1 MDRSTA
7 AHDAPPSASCSAR
20 KNPQRIPANTPPVF
34 SSLRPRTWSHLMCL
48 VTKTMSDRLLVWF
61 IWCISLFEPG
71 TPDNSK
77 HHSRK
82 SD

>member
-34 SSLRPRTWSHLMCL
+34 SSLRPRTWLHLMCL
-48 VTKTMSDRLLVWF
+48 VTKAMSDRLLGACPTWTVLLRRT
-61 IWCISLFEPG
+61 IHDRLCYARYP
-71 TPDNSK
+71 
-77 HHSRK
+77 
-82 SD
+82 